1 MFAVDGGISL
11 FKVLGTMDTMG
22 TSGTRVVFLYLR
34 CWGTMDTMGT
44 MDTNRTSVVFLYVR
58 TWGTMDIMG
67 SGYHGYQ
74 GYHGYHGYHSLSI
87 PLFLYFL
94 SPVVIYS
101 GSIKMGE

>member
-1 MFAVDGGISL
+1 MFLFSRCISPLMFAVDGGISL

-34 CWGTMDTMGT
+34 CWGTMDTMDTMGT

-67 SGYHGYQ
+67 TMGTKDTMGTIHCLYHYF
-74 GYHGYHGYHSLSI
+74 YIFYR
-87 PLFLYFL
+87 PL
-94 SPVVIYS
+94 
-101 GSIKMGE
+101 